1 MASDSPI
8 ETHHTRIVLR
18 SAIASRLLLL
28 TLIILWRSI
37 VKPYDTSASI
47 NPTCLSSS
55 SSTSASIV
63 FPRIASAIEDSIV
76 WDSVYFVRIAQC
88 GYEYEQSYAFFP
100 LLPLSISLVSRT
112 VFALFIPLVGY
123 RAVLGLSGYVI
134 SNIAFVL
141 AALCLYRLSV
151 IILKDREGA
160 LRASILFC
168 FNPASIFYSSIYTES
183 LYSLLSIGGVYQL
196 VSGAN
201 NVGTLLLALSGAARS
216 NGVIN
221 AGYTCY
227 QTMHTAYD
235 AVFHRRSFVLTVKV
249 LSSGALHCLC
259 IFIPFVVFQAHGYY
273 NICWGRA
280 PDQISPWCKARLPLL
295 YNYIQS
301 RYWGVGFLRYFQLK
315 QLPNFLLASPI
326 LSLALGSIIHYV
338 KLQPE
343 IFLSLGFRGSSEDKN
358 SASMFSPMGAD
369 RRAKGSYSLKERTST
384 IQQEDQILRRRK
396 QTIKGDGRSTLPVE
410 NDSSDSSRNL
420 SVALLPFILHLGFM
434 AATAFFVMH
443 VQIWSGG
450 RNSFLISQSTCLLV
464 CCPFNG
470 ISHKQEEMGI
480 LDMGILCGLHP
491 SWQFALLKLLPFHL
505 RN

>member
-1 MASDSPI
+1 MAINRQTLRHLRLHKPYLPLFFFINLSFNCLPSDCVCD
-8 ETHHTRIVLR
+8 RKQYRVGQRVLR
-18 SAIASRLLLL
+18 S
-28 TLIILWRSI
+28 
-37 VKPYDTSASI
+37 
-47 NPTCLSSS
+47 
-55 SSTSASIV
+55 
-63 FPRIASAIEDSIV
+63 
-76 WDSVYFVRIAQC
+76 
-88 GYEYEQSYAFFP
+88 
-100 LLPLSISLVSRT
+100 
-112 VFALFIPLVGY
+112 Y
-123 RAVLGLSGYVI
+123 RAVRVRVRAELRVLPSPSARHLSRI
-134 SNIAFVL
+134 PN
-141 AALCLYRLSV
+141 RLSV

-221 AGYTCY
+221 VGYTCY

-259 IFIPFVVFQAHGYY
+259 IFIPFIVFQAHGYY
-273 NICWGRA
+273 NICRGHA
-280 PDQISPWCKARLPLL
+280 PDQISPWCKAKLPLL

-384 IQQEDQILRRRK
+384 IQQDQILRRRK
-396 QTIKGDGRSTLPVE
+396 QTIKGDGHSTLPVE

-420 SVALLPFILHLGFM
+420 SVAVLPFILHLGFM

-443 VQIWSGG
+443 VQVATRFLSASPPLYWFAAHLMASPINRKRWGYLIWAYSAAY
-450 RNSFLISQSTCLLV
+450 ILLGSLLFSNFY
-464 CCPFNG
+464 PFT
-470 ISHKQEEMGI
+470 
-480 LDMGILCGLHP
+480 
-491 SWQFALLKLLPFHL
+491 
-505 RN
+505 

>member
-1 MASDSPI
+1 MPCNFPSFF
-8 ETHHTRIVLR
+8 
-18 SAIASRLLLL
+18 
-28 TLIILWRSI
+28 SI
-37 VKPYDTSASI
+37 H
-47 NPTCLSSS
+47 
-55 SSTSASIV
+55 
-63 FPRIASAIEDSIV
+63 
-76 WDSVYFVRIAQC
+76 C
-88 GYEYEQSYAFFP
+88 GYRRFVS
-100 LLPLSISLVSRT
+100 LLS
-112 VFALFIPLVGY
+112 A
-123 RAVLGLSGYVI
+123 
-134 SNIAFVL
+134 
-141 AALCLYRLSV
+141 

-227 QTMHTAYD
+227 QTMHAAYD
-235 AVFHRRSFVLTVKV
+235 AVFHRRSLVLTVKV

-259 IFIPFVVFQAHGYY
+259 IFIPFIVFQAHGYY
-273 NICWGRA
+273 NICWGHD

-295 YNYIQS
+295 YNYIQR

-343 IFLSLGFRGSSEDKN
+343 IFLSLGFRGSNEDKN

-384 IQQEDQILRRRK
+384 IQQGQIHTDLFLCYELY
-396 QTIKGDGRSTLPVE
+396 IYE
-410 NDSSDSSRNL
+410 N
-420 SVALLPFILHLGFM
+420 
-434 AATAFFVMH
+434 

-450 RNSFLISQSTCLLV
+450 RNSFLIGQSTSLLV

-491 SWQFALLKLLPFHL
+491 SWQFALLELLPFHL

>member
-1 MASDSPI
+1 MAI
-8 ETHHTRIVLR
+8 NRQTLR
-18 SAIASRLLLL
+18 HLRLH
-28 TLIILWRSI
+28 
-37 VKPYDTSASI
+37 K
-47 NPTCLSSS
+47 PTCLSSS

-76 WDSVYFVRIAQC
+76 WDSVYFVRIA
-88 GYEYEQSYAFFP
+88 SA
-100 LLPLSISLVSRT
+100 

-141 AALCLYRLSV
+141 AALCLYRCISV
-151 IILKDREGA
+151 
-160 LRASILFC
+160 
-168 FNPASIFYSSIYTES
+168 
-183 LYSLLSIGGVYQL
+183 GVW
-196 VSGAN
+196 AN

-235 AVFHRRSFVLTVKV
+235 AVFHRRSFVGSGFSEILPTKTVAK
-249 LSSGALHCLC
+249 
-259 IFIPFVVFQAHGYY
+259 
-273 NICWGRA
+273 
-280 PDQISPWCKARLPLL
+280 
-295 YNYIQS
+295 
-301 RYWGVGFLRYFQLK
+301 
-315 QLPNFLLASPI
+315 FLLASPI

-343 IFLSLGFRGSSEDKN
+343 IFLSLGFLGSSEDKN

-420 SVALLPFILHLGFM
+420 SVAVLPFILHLGFM

-450 RNSFLISQSTCLLV
+450 RNSFLISQSTSLLV

-480 LDMGILCGLHP
+480 LDMAYSAAYILLG
-491 SWQFALLKLLPFHL
+491 SLLFSNFYPFT
-505 RN
+505 